1 MILYY
6 FFVLVILIAFG
17 IFIYFGLQQCKYIEK
32 QKNKHPQFKS
42 KDDYFAGKDNRL
54 KEPADL
60 EPWLHTPDKEETA
73 WTHDSIYE
81 ALGKIDW
88 CEYPA
93 AETAGRHGQS
103 SNILSCSI
111 SLSLPWFLMYFSMT
125 CLFPFP
131 LIVDI

>member
-1 MILYY
+1 MRN
-6 FFVLVILIAFG
+6 IATPAVNPQADTQNTAYHSLMYSCVVRKS
-17 IFIYFGLQQCKYIEK
+17 IPMTLWKYVCTM
-32 QKNKHPQFKS
+32 
-42 KDDYFAGKDNRL
+42 
-54 KEPADL
+54 PAI
-60 EPWLHTPDKEETA
+60 A
-73 WTHDSIYE
+73 S
-81 ALGKIDW
+81 
-88 CEYPA
+88 EYPA